1 MNRVIFTSII
11 ILYTLTLSAQNLS
24 EQKQVTPTNQLL
36 ADLATVLKGVV
47 RTSDGK
53 PAANVNVILKD
64 SKFATTTNELGEY
77 YFYNLPE
84 GRYAIIVSFTGL
96 KTVQS
101 EFELKKG
108 EVKKYDFTLYE
119 NQHQLEEIVI
129 KAFNNINTKAVA
141 VGKMNIK
148 PMDLPQAIASVNE
161 TVIKEQQAQRLS
173 DVVKNVN
180 GVYLGTARAS
190 TQESFYARGYSFSST
205 NMFKN
210 GSRVNSGVMPEVS
223 SLETVEI
230 LKGGAAVL
238 YGNVSPGGVLNMV
251 TKKPKFTFGGEVSMR
266 AGSFDLWKPTID
278 IYGPINKK
286 IAYRVNGTFESAN
299 SYRDQVSSTR
309 YYVNP
314 SFLFKLG
321 SKTEL
326 IVEGD
331 YLKHDFTPDFG
342 IGSLDNTKIPDV
354 PRSRFM
360 GTSWQYNITQQAT
373 ASATLKHVFNN
384 NWQLNSV
391 ISYQDFDRDYY
402 SVERIQAKANGDWG
416 RPLGR
421 IDTKEK
427 YYTAQVN
434 LNGKF
439 STGKI
444 EHNLLT
450 GIDADHYLT
459 ETYNYDI
466 QGKIYDSI
474 NILNPSKFVQ
484 RTDVPVAKRVTFVET
499 PVNRVGVYVQDL
511 VNITSKIKL
520 LAGIRWSMQE
530 TVPPTTTYL
539 LNDSVAKGMIK
550 SDHAFSPRVG
560 LLYRMK
566 PNVSFFA
573 SYSNS
578 FAINTGLDVY
588 NNVLPPSIIDQFEA
602 GVKNI
607 FLKGKLTVNVTAY
620 KIINSNLAQTAQFDK
635 DGNPNTNSNL
645 KELSGQ
651 TTSNGVELDVTSN
664 PVKGLTVIAG
674 YSYNDMR
681 YTRTPD
687 KPGSYIEGDRLVN
700 TPAHTANASAFYTIN
715 KGSLTGLKFGAAVF
729 YVGKR
734 FGGWN
739 NTVGQTQN
747 YSRMIPVSAFTT
759 VDVTAGYKW
768 KKFSLLTKVSNLAN
782 VLNYYVH
789 ENYSIN
795 PIPPRSF
802 VATLSYRF

>member
-1 MNRVIFTSII
+1 MNRVIITSII
-11 ILYTLTLSAQNLS
+11 ILHTLTLSAQNLS
-24 EQKQVTPTNQLL
+24 EQKTAAATNQSLP
-36 ADLATVLKGVV
+36 DLATILKGVV
-47 RTSDGK
+47 HTSDGK

-84 GRYAIIVSFTGL
+84 GKYTIIVSFTGL

-108 EVKKYDFTLYE
+108 DVKVYDFTLYE

-251 TKKPKFTFGGEVSMR
+251 TKKPKFIFGGEVSMR

-286 IAYRVNGTFESAN
+286 IAYRANGTFESAN

-309 YYVNP
+309 YYINP

-321 SKTEL
+321 NKTEL

-360 GTSWQYNITQQAT
+360 GTSWQYNITQQST
-373 ASATLKHVFNN
+373 ASATVKHVFNN

-391 ISYQDFDRDYY
+391 VSYQNFDRDYY
-402 SVERIQAKANGDWG
+402 AVERIQAKANGDWG

-421 IDTKEK
+421 IDTKEQ

-439 STGKI
+439 STGNI
-444 EHNLLT
+444 EHNLLA
-450 GIDADHYLT
+450 GADADHYLT

-484 RTDVPVAKRVTFVET
+484 RTDIPVAKKITFVET

-511 VNITSKIKL
+511 ISITSKIKL
-520 LAGIRWSMQE
+520 LAGVRWSMQE
-530 TVPPTTTYL
+530 TLSSTTTYL
-539 LNDSVAKGMIK
+539 QKDSIVKGKIQ
-550 SDHAFSPRVG
+550 SDNAFSPRVG
-560 LLYRMK
+560 LLYKVK
-566 PNVSFFA
+566 PNISLFA

-588 NNVLPPSIIDQFEA
+588 NNVLPPSIIDQFEV

-635 DGNPNTNSNL
+635 DGNPNSNSNL

-651 TTSNGVELDVTSN
+651 TTSNGVELDITSN
-664 PVKGLTVIAG
+664 PVKGFTVMAG

-700 TPAHTANASAFYTIN
+700 TPAHTANAIAFYTIS
-715 KGSLTGLKFGAAVF
+715 KGSLTGLKFGAGVF

-739 NTVGQTQN
+739 NTIGQTQN

-759 VDVTAGYKW
+759 VDFSAGYNW
-768 KKFSLLTKVSNLAN
+768 KKFSLLAKVSNLTN

-795 PIPPRSF
+795 PIPPRSL

>member
-84 GRYAIIVSFTGL
+84 GRYTIIVSFTGL

-108 EVKKYDFTLYE
+108 EVKQYDFTLYE
-119 NQHQLEEIVI
+119 NQQQLEEIVI

-321 SKTEL
+321 NKTEL

-373 ASATLKHVFNN
+373 ASATLKHEFNN

-391 ISYQDFDRDYY
+391 ISYQNFDRDYY

-499 PVNRVGVYVQDL
+499 PVNRVGMYVQDL
-511 VNITSKIKL
+511 INITSKIKL
-520 LAGIRWSMQE
+520 LAGLRWSMQE

-539 LNDSVAKGMIK
+539 LKDSVAKGIIQ
-550 SDHAFSPRVG
+550 SDNAFSPRVG

-588 NNVLPPSIIDQFEA
+588 NKVLPPSIIDQFEA

-607 FLKGKLTVNVTAY
+607 FLKGKFTVNVTAY

-635 DGNPNTNSNL
+635 DGNPNSNSNL

-759 VDVTAGYKW
+759 VDVTAGYNW

-802 VATLSYRF
+802 TATLSYRF